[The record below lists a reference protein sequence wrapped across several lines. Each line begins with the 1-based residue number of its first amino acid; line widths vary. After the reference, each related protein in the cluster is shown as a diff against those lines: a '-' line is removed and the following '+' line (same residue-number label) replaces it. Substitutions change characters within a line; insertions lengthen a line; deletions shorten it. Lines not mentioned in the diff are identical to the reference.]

1 METSHAGAV
10 ANAGLGNTPA
20 SGWAD
25 SIGSPDS
32 GWPDSIGSP
41 DSGSPDSGIVGGLVK
56 TTRAS
61 RVSLGC
67 FSKFVQYKKLEIVCY
82 GYFLNG
88 TRPKLKIMAK
98 QRAGVGC
105 PPMTVCHICQIAQL
119 PVVVG
124 EPTGGSNGIDEVD
137 PGKCYKS
144 KPCYIPAKKWF
155 VIQTN
160 TAIKNSGTSHQ
171 KQGHQNKNQNALI
184 FSDASK
190 KPLLIAFQEVHCSSD
205 IQAPVVRDAGKNWHC
220 IAMACL
226 SCQFRFNN
234 NHVES
239 ESTPNP
245 NQIPWVMLKSTWL
258 VQKSSMFSSSPKF
271 VYRRK
276 WTPKVPTPIETL
288 HVVFYA
294 GQVAVR
300 KAHISNAIATHLTL
314 PPYPE
319 STMISA
325 GWPKMVCMT
334 LNELM
339 WEYTSAGW
347 PWHWQKIDFQA

>member
-1 METSHAGAV
+1 MLWVFFEWYKTQIENHGQAAGWGWLPSNDGV
-10 ANAGLGNTPA
+10 PHLPNCTA
-20 SGWAD
+20 SGSCRGTNRWLQ
-25 SIGSPDS
+25 
-32 GWPDSIGSP
+32 WHW
-41 DSGSPDSGIVGGLVK
+41 
-56 TTRAS
+56 RS
-61 RVSLGC
+61 RSWQML
-67 FSKFVQYKKLEIVCY
+67 
-82 GYFLNG
+82 
-88 TRPKLKIMAK
+88 
-98 QRAGVGC
+98 
-105 PPMTVCHICQIAQL
+105 QI
-119 PVVVG
+119 P
-124 EPTGGSNGIDEVD
+124 
-137 PGKCYKS
+137 

-171 KQGHQNKNQNALI
+171 KQGYQKQNALI